1 MPTAFDLTG
10 DPVAS
15 PAALKLEAVSV
26 CYRLPRER
34 ILSFKE
40 FALHWIRGR
49 VRYQDLWA
57 LREATFDAKR
67 GETLGIVGANGAGK
81 STLLKCIAGVL
92 QPTEGRVRVWGR
104 VVPLIE
110 LGAGFELELTG
121 RENTFLNGAILGFS
135 QAEVRERLDDIIA
148 FAELGEFIDAPLRT
162 YSSGMVARLAFS
174 VATHSK
180 PEVLIIDEVLA
191 VGDAAFQKRSFDRI
205 LSFRDSGTTILLVS
219 HDVKAVATL
228 CHRVV
233 WLDHGRVRKVGSAS
247 EVLPEYRNS
256 AT

>member
-1 MPTAFDLTG
+1 LRTG
-10 DPVAS
+10 SELAN
-15 PAALKLEAVSV
+15 AAVPFGSAVKLEAVSV
-26 CYRLPRER
+26 RYRLPRER

-40 FALHWIRGR
+40 YALHWIRGR
-49 VRYQDLWA
+49 VRYQDVWA
-57 LREATFDAKR
+57 LRGATFEAER

-81 STLLKCIAGVL
+81 STLLKCVAGVL

-121 RENTFLNGAILGFS
+121 RENTFLNGAVLGFS
-135 QAEVRERLDDIIA
+135 GTEVRERLDDIVE
-148 FAELGEFIDAPLRT
+148 FAELGDFIDAPLRT
-162 YSSGMVARLAFS
+162 YSSGMVARLAFA

-191 VGDAAFQKRSFDRI
+191 VGDATFQKRSFERI
-205 LSFRDSGTTILLVS
+205 VSFRESGTTILLVS
-219 HDVKAVATL
+219 HDLTAVATL

-233 WLDHGRVRKVGSAS
+233 WLDHGCVRKVGPAP
-247 EVLPEYRNS
+247 EVLADYRKS
-256 AT
+256 MS